1 MVNVTAM
8 APLNRQ
14 GSEGITVVSSQRT
27 SLLVSQIISM
37 FIPVTDRMLQTGSK
51 GLPNSQISPICLES
65 LHYLRLCI
73 GFQFME
79 CDMKPQASA
88 VT

>member
-1 MVNVTAM
+1 MVDVTAM

-14 GSEGITVVSSQRT
+14 GSEGITVVNLQRT

-51 GLPNSQISPICLES
+51 GLSNSQISPTCLES
-65 LHYLRLCI
+65 LHHLRLCI
-73 GFQFME
+73 GLEFME